1 MLVELAR
8 RAKLRTDKE
17 LPTLDVPNVEVAAA
31 SRILPCT
38 LDELPTLRKALK
50 LMFDANLELDMTDV

>member
-17 LPTLDVPNVEVAAA
+17 IPTLDVPNVEVAAA